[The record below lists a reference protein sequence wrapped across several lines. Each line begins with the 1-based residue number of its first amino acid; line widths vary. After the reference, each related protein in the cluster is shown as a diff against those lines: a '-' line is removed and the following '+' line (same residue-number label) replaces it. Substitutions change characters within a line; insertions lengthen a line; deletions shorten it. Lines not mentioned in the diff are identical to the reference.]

1 MTKKEKKFLNF
12 FHGFLYRERR
22 HPYSYTPFSAG
33 PRNCMGQKFAVLE
46 EKIVLAMVLRNFN
59 VRTEMKTEELKLS
72 NELVLRSKD
81 GVFMSF
87 TKRKTVHC

>member
-1 MTKKEKKFLNF
+1 
-12 FHGFLYRERR
+12 
-22 HPYSYTPFSAG
+22 
-33 PRNCMGQKFAVLE
+33 MGQKFAVLE